1 MKQDEIELIVDEPI
15 PGHFYWV
22 LLKQDNPHT
31 QPRAVE
37 CASGP
42 MPTYSSA
49 MRAGIA
55 ALQKRNDE
63 RCGLTSQRPPI
74 SGFGDLHVNLG
85 GGSAG

>member
-22 LLKQDNPHT
+22 LLKQETPDMHPK
-31 QPRAVE
+31 AVE
-37 CASGP
+37 SASGP

-55 ALQKRNDE
+55 ALQKRRDE
-63 RCGLTSQRPPI
+63 RSGLTETRSPI
-74 SGFGDLHVNLG
+74 SGFGDLRMNFG
-85 GGSAG
+85 GDARA

>member
-22 LLKQDNPHT
+22 LLKQDDPH
-31 QPRAVE
+31 QLPRAVDS
-37 CASGP
+37 AQGP

-55 ALQKRNDE
+55 ALQQRNDA
-63 RCGLTSQRPPI
+63 RRGLTPNHKPST
-74 SGFGDLHVNLG
+74 SGFGDLHLSFG
-85 GGSAG
+85 GAGR